1 MMPRPTGTRP
11 LPGARP
17 RSRLLLA
24 VLGIALAAFLLSLPW
39 QVRNWREA
47 AALRREASR
56 QQAYL
61 QHLQSA
67 HDALSHAQ
75 DALRAAPNDPNA
87 RLALAAQLIQT
98 QDFPG
103 AAAQLRALEPAAQGS
118 PALAGAAAE
127 LYQKIGYI
135 DRAVALARLAH
146 RLAPDSP
153 EAGLRLGVLD
163 MQLGWQVPGQAL
175 LTQAAHAQPGS
186 AEPHLALALAANQ
199 AGVYKDAERELT
211 QADRLRPGD
220 WHIAAL
226 LADAQSAQ
234 GHDAQALQTLA
245 GALSLAPQEASLYA
259 KQAGMRL
266 NQARTAASGASPDI
280 ASTTQSA
287 RQCLALDPNNAEAHD
302 TLGRAYRDAGRGV
315 DARREW
321 ERAYVLA
328 PDDPTL
334 GYNLG
339 RLRVE
344 QGDRASGL
352 RLLADAAQSARTK
365 TDYDRLVVR
374 AGEAPSDPVRH
385 RQLARWCQSH
395 RHLSRAIFEWSEV
408 LAALPQDAEARQG
421 VSKLQAQRG

>member
-1 MMPRPTGTRP
+1 M
-11 LPGARP
+11 
-17 RSRLLLA
+17 
-24 VLGIALAAFLLSLPW
+24 PW

-47 AALRREASR
+47 AALRRETSR

-75 DALRAAPNDPNA
+75 DAQRNAPSDPNA
-87 RLALAAQLIQT
+87 RLALAAQLAQS

-103 AAAQLRALEPAAQGS
+103 AATQLRALEPAAQGS
-118 PALAGAAAE
+118 SALAGAAAE

-146 RLAPDSP
+146 RLAPDVP

-163 MQLGWQVPGQAL
+163 MQLGWQAPGEAL
-175 LTQAAHAQPGS
+175 LTQAARALPSS

-199 AGVYKDAERELT
+199 SGVYKDAERELI

-245 GALSLAPQEASLYA
+245 GALNLAPQEASLYA
-259 KQAGMRL
+259 KQAVMRL
-266 NQARTAASGASPDI
+266 NQARAAASGASPDI

-287 RQCLALDPNNAEAHD
+287 RQCLALDPDNAEAHD
-302 TLGRAYRDAGRGV
+302 ILGRAYRDAGRGV

-321 ERAYVLA
+321 ERAYALA
-328 PDDPTL
+328 PGDPTL

-344 QGDRASGL
+344 LGDRASG
-352 RLLADAAQSARTK
+352 RQLLAEAAQSAK
-365 TDYDRLVVR
+365 DKADYERLVVR
-374 AGEAPSDPVRH
+374 SGEVPNDPFRH

-395 RHLSRAIFEWSEV
+395 RHLSRALFEWSEV
-408 LAALPQDAEARQG
+408 LASLPQDAEARQS
-421 VSKLQAQRG
+421 VSKLLQERR